1 MSIIDLLLHMGFDI
15 GRIVKDLGWLAVL
28 VLSIVQITP
37 VRFQPVTR
45 IANWIG
51 RGINRE
57 VINKVDALEKQV
69 NTIQV
74 KEDERDAVTAR
85 VRILRFSDEIQHDVR
100 HSKEHFDQILSDI
113 TTYEDYCVNHPQFK
127 NNITILT
134 IQNIKDIYCERLEKK
149 DFI

>member
-100 HSKEHFDQILSDI
+100 HSKEHFDQILSDV

>member
-1 MSIIDLLLHMGFDI
+1 MSILEILLHFGFDI
-15 GRIVKDLGWLAVL
+15 NKLVQSLGWFVVL
-28 VLSIVQITP
+28 ILGIVQIVP
-37 VRFQPVTR
+37 IELHPITR
-45 IANWIG
+45 IVNWIG
-51 RGINRE
+51 KTINGE
-57 VINKVDALEKQV
+57 VIKKVDLLESQV

-85 VRILRFSDEIQHDVR
+85 ERILRFSDEIQHDVR

-113 TTYEDYCVNHPQFK
+113 TTYEDYCTKNPEFK
-127 NNITILT
+127 NNITVLT

>member
-1 MSIIDLLLHMGFDI
+1 MSILEFLLHFGFDI
-15 GRIVKDLGWLAVL
+15 NKLVQSFGWLVVL
-28 VLSIVQITP
+28 MLGIVQIVP
-37 VRFQPVTR
+37 IELHPITR
-45 IANWIG
+45 IASWIG
-51 RGINRE
+51 KAINGE
-57 VINKVDALEKQV
+57 VIKKVDLLESQV
-69 NTIQV
+69 KTMQM

>member
-15 GRIVKDLGWLAVL
+15 GRIVKDLGLLAVL

-100 HSKEHFDQILSDI
+100 HSKEHFDQILSDV